1 MIENGECSNGKEKG
15 TQKGSSDADDIGIN
29 SQCDQEGCTP
39 TRPARVYG
47 GREEERVDGISAAEE
62 GGVAMV

>member
-29 SQCDQEGCTP
+29 SQFDQEGRIP
-39 TRPARVYG
+39 TRPARAYG
-47 GREEERVDGISAAEE
+47 AREEERVDGMFAAEE